1 MLIVPDAEFKFEIMT
16 TLECWM
22 N

>member
-16 TLECWM
+16 TLECWI